1 MDNNRTTQEPNQE
14 QPRRRRSRR
23 RRRPVILSILIAMVY
38 VVVVIFASV
47 SLAKFGWSVANDVLA
62 LNKESLTAELTLDAD
77 MFDVVSYEAEV
88 EKDGVTTTETKTYK
102 VLKDGELDN
111 VVDML
116 YDAGL
121 IQYKWVFKMFTSI
134 TNSEGKFQPGVY
146 NLDSDMDYRALITH
160 MGTASASRKT
170 VTLTFPE
177 GCTIDQIFEKME
189 ENGVATVEELQ
200 DMAANHNYAFD
211 FLQTIPLGDYHRL
224 EGYMFPDTYEFY
236 IADDPK
242 YVINKLLVNF
252 DAKYDEDMRELVTQ
266 SGRSLYEI
274 LTIASMIEKETDG
287 HDETKISSVIYNRL
301 NNNGQTAGFL
311 QIDATIFYVTGETV
325 TKDDYQNVDSPYNT
339 YKYKG
344 LPPGPIANPGLSA
357 IKAALDP
364 DSTYYYF
371 YVLNPNTNRHEF
383 TTNYDAHRLLVNKY
397 YG

>member
-14 QPRRRRSRR
+14 QPRRRRRRR
-23 RRRPVILSILIAMVY
+23 RRRPVIFSILIAMIY
-38 VVVVIFASV
+38 VVVVIVASV
-47 SLAKFGWSVANDVLA
+47 KLANFGWNVANDVLA
-62 LNKESLTAELTLDAD
+62 LNKEEKTAEITLPAE
-77 MFDVVSYEAEV
+77 MFDTQTYEV
-88 EKDGVTTTETKTYK
+88 EKEVDGVTTTETKTIK
-102 VLKDGELDN
+102 VLKEGELEN

-116 YDAGL
+116 YEEGM
-121 IQYKWVFKMFTSI
+121 IQYKWMFKLFVSV
-134 TNSEGKFQPGVY
+134 SGGEGKFQPGVF
-146 NLDSDMDYRALITH
+146 NLDTNMDYSALITH
-160 MGTASASRKT
+160 MGTATASRKT

-177 GCTIDQIFEKME
+177 GCTIDQIFEKMA

-200 DMAANHNYAFD
+200 DMAATHNYAFD
-211 FLQTIPLGDYHRL
+211 FLQDIPLGDYHRL

-236 IADDPK
+236 VADDPK

-252 DAKYDEDMRELVTQ
+252 DAKYDDDMRELVTQ

-301 NNNGQTAGFL
+301 NNNGETAGFL

-325 TKDDYQNVDSPYNT
+325 TREDYETVDSPYNT

-344 LPPGPIANPGLSA
+344 LPPGPISNPGLSA
-357 IKAALDP
+357 IKAALNP

-371 YVLNPNTNRHEF
+371 YVLNPSTNRHEF
-383 TTNYDAHRLLVNKY
+383 TTNYRDHQNLVYKY

>member
-1 MDNNRTTQEPNQE
+1 MANKRTAQEPNQE
-14 QPRRRRSRR
+14 QPKRRRR
-23 RRRPVILSILIAMVY
+23 RRRPAIFSILIAMVY
-38 VVVVIFASV
+38 VVFVIAASV
-47 SLAKFGWSVANDVLA
+47 LLANFGWNVASDVLA
-62 LNKESLTAELTLDAD
+62 LNKEAATTEITLSAE
-77 MFDVVSYEAEV
+77 MFETQTIEV
-88 EKDGVTTTETKTYK
+88 EKEVDGVTTTETKTVK
-102 VLKDGELDN
+102 VLKDGELEN

-116 YDAGL
+116 YEAGM
-121 IQYKWVFKMFTSI
+121 IQYKWVFKLFVSV
-134 TNSEGKFQPGVY
+134 SGGEGKFQPGVY
-146 NLDSDMDYRALITH
+146 NLDTNMDYSALITH
-160 MGTASASRKT
+160 MGTSTASRKT

-177 GCTIDQIFEKME
+177 GSTIDQIFEKME

-200 DMAANHNYAFD
+200 DMAATHDYAFD
-211 FLQTIPLGDYHRL
+211 FLQDIPLGDYHRL

-236 IADDPK
+236 VADDPK

-252 DAKYDEDMRELVTQ
+252 DAKYDEDMRELVSQ

-325 TKDDYQNVDSPYNT
+325 TKEDYETVDSPYNT

-344 LPPGPIANPGLSA
+344 LPPGPISNPGMSA

-383 TTNYDAHRLLVNKY
+383 TSNYDAHLALVNKY

>member
-14 QPRRRRSRR
+14 QPKRRRRR
-23 RRRPVILSILIAMVY
+23 RRRPAVFNILIAMVY
-38 VVVVIFASV
+38 VVFVIAASV
-47 SLAKFGWSVANDVLA
+47 VLANFGWNVASDVLA
-62 LNKESLTAELTLDAD
+62 LNKETTTSEITLSAE
-77 MFDVVSYEAEV
+77 MFETQTIEV
-88 EKDGVTTTETKTYK
+88 ENTVDGVTTTETETVK
-102 VLKDGELDN
+102 VLKEGELEN

-116 YDAGL
+116 YDEGL
-121 IQYKWVFKMFTSI
+121 IRYKWVFKLFTSI
-134 TNSEGKFQPGVY
+134 TGSEGKFQPGVY
-146 NLDSDMDYRALITH
+146 NLNTDMDYRALITH
-160 MGTASASRKT
+160 MGTATASRKT

-177 GCTIDQIFEKME
+177 GSTIDQIFEKME

-200 DMAANHNYAFD
+200 DMAATHDYAFD
-211 FLQTIPLGDYHRL
+211 FLQDIPLGDYHRL

-236 IADDPK
+236 VADDPK

-252 DAKYDEDMRELVTQ
+252 DSKYDEDMRELVTQ

-301 NNNGQTAGFL
+301 NNNGQTAGYL

-325 TKDDYQNVDSPYNT
+325 TKEDYETVDSLYNT

-344 LPPGPIANPGLSA
+344 LPPGPIANPGMSA
-357 IKAALDP
+357 INAALNP

-383 TTNYDAHRLLVNKY
+383 TSTYAAHLALVNKY